1 MVHSVLARLRP
12 EHIRRNG
19 TAVAIV
25 EDALPSD
32 YYEALVTSFPS
43 PEVIAGPGP
52 LANNRAYRKAAPEM
66 IGRPDTPAVWA
77 DFLAYHSSPAF
88 FDEFCELWSGDIA
101 RLHPTLEENFG
112 KPLRQFSV
120 GVRGSGK
127 SEDARNTEH
136 DLVLDCQVAINS
148 PVTGASSVRGPH
160 LDSPRKLF
168 NALLYFRHPDDRST
182 GGDLEF
188 YRLKPGCLP
197 DQPSAIDPDLVE
209 LAHVVPYRANILVMF
224 INSPDALHGVSP
236 RSVTPVPR
244 RYVDFLGECYR
255 GNSAA
260 FFAPPDRRNPGFW
273 RGLVQRWR

>member
-19 TAVAIV
+19 ATVAIV

-32 YYEALVTSFPS
+32 YYEALATSFPS
-43 PEVIAGPGP
+43 PELIAGPGP

-66 IGRPDTPAVWA
+66 IGRPDTPAIWA
-77 DFLAYHSSPAF
+77 DFLAYHSSRAF
-88 FDEFCELWSGDIA
+88 FDGYCELWGEDIA

-112 KPLRQFSV
+112 KPLRRFRV

-127 SEDARNTEH
+127 GTDPANQDY
-136 DLVLDCQVAINS
+136 DLVLDCQVSINS
-148 PVTGASSVRGPH
+148 PVTEVSSVRGPH

-168 NALLYFRHPDDRST
+168 NALLYFRHPDDHST

-197 DQPSAIDPDLVE
+197 DQPRAIDPNLVE
-209 LAHVVPYRANILVMF
+209 LAHVVPYRANTLVMF
-224 INSPDALHGVSP
+224 INSPDALHGVSR
-236 RSVTPVPR
+236 RSVTPLPR
-244 RYVDFLGECYR
+244 RYVDFLGECHGGR
-255 GNSAA
+255 STA
-260 FFAPPDRRNPGFW
+260 FFAPPDRRRPGFW
-273 RGLVQRWR
+273 RALAGRWR